1 MVLSLGGISR
11 EMLAVAGRKGNQ
23 FISLDAMGQTI
34 SVALGLAL
42 GLDRRGPKDGSADK
56 VIAIE
61 GDGSLLMGL
70 SVLSTVG
77 HLKPAGLVVY
87 VLDNGVYLA
96 TGGQP
101 TASADIDLVA
111 VAKGCNWSGARD
123 VRTAGELAAATE
135 WALTAEGPN
144 LIRVHIGTAQ
154 LPAEYFLED
163 PAILAEDFRRWLR
176 SRETTTAEPSGSAD
190 AVVSV
195 PPPAKIPVR
204 GVSNSKRKRILWLC
218 IALSPHQRR

>member
-1 MVLSLGGISR
+1 MANLERADVLRHIDAAAPNSPVVLSLGGISR
-11 EMLAVAGRKGNQ
+11 EMLAVAGRKGNH
-23 FISLDAMGQTI
+23 FVSLDAMGQTI

-42 GLDRRGPKDGSADK
+42 GLDRRDTEDK
-56 VIAIE
+56 VIAID

-77 HLKPAGLVVY
+77 HLKPGRLVVY

-123 VRTAGELAAATE
+123 VRTADELGAATA
-135 WALTAEGPN
+135 WALTAEGPI
-144 LIRVHIGTAQ
+144 LIRVYIGTAQ

-176 SRETTTAEPSGSAD
+176 ASETVTAE
-190 AVVSV
+190 
-195 PPPAKIPVR
+195 
-204 GVSNSKRKRILWLC
+204 
-218 IALSPHQRR
+218 RRVQ

>member
-1 MVLSLGGISR
+1 MKSLDRADVLRHIDAAAPDTPVVLSLGGNAR
-11 EMLAVAGRKGNQ
+11 EMLAVAGRKGNH
-23 FISLDAMGQTI
+23 FISLDAMGQTVA
-34 SVALGLAL
+34 VALGLAL
-42 GLDRRGPKDGSADK
+42 GLDRDEAAGK

-111 VAKGCNWSGARD
+111 VTGGCGWRGARD
-123 VRTAGELAAATE
+123 VSTAAELADATA
-135 WALTAEGPN
+135 WALAAEGPVM
-144 LIRVHIGTAQ
+144 IRVRTSTKQ
-154 LPAEYFLED
+154 LPARYFLED
-163 PAILAEDFRRWLR
+163 PVILAEDFRRWLQSAR
-176 SRETTTAEPSGSAD
+176 SDLAGPSASR
-190 AVVSV
+190 
-195 PPPAKIPVR
+195 PE
-204 GVSNSKRKRILWLC
+204 
-218 IALSPHQRR
+218 

>member
-1 MVLSLGGISR
+1 MTSLERADVLRHIDAAAPDSPVVLTLGGTSR
-11 EMLAVAGRKGNQ
+11 EMLAVAGRKGNH

-42 GLDRRGPKDGSADK
+42 GLGPRGPQDGSADK

-77 HLKPAGLVVY
+77 HLKPGRLVVY

-101 TASADIDLVA
+101 TASADIDIVTVA
-111 VAKGCNWSGARD
+111 TACHWAGARD

-135 WALTAEGPN
+135 WALTTEGPV
-144 LIRVHIGTAQ
+144 LIRVHIGTEQ
-154 LPAEYFLED
+154 LPTGYFLED

-176 SRETTTAEPSGSAD
+176 SRENR
-190 AVVSV
+190 V
-195 PPPAKIPVR
+195 
-204 GVSNSKRKRILWLC
+204 LWLC
-218 IALSPHQRR
+218 IGLNLRPRR

>member
-1 MVLSLGGISR
+1 MTNLERADVLRHIDAAAPNSPVVLSLGGISR
-11 EMLAVAGRKGNQ
+11 EMLAVAGRKGNH
-23 FISLDAMGQTI
+23 FVSLDAMGQTI

-42 GLDRRGPKDGSADK
+42 GLDRRGTGDK
-56 VIAIE
+56 VIAID

-77 HLKPAGLVVY
+77 HLKPDRLMVY

-111 VAKGCNWSGARD
+111 VAKGCSWSDARD
-123 VRTAGELAAATE
+123 VRTADELAAATA
-135 WALTAEGPN
+135 WALTTEGPI
-144 LIRVHIGTAQ
+144 LIRVRIGTAQ

-176 SRETTTAEPSGSAD
+176 SRTGD
-190 AVVSV
+190 
-195 PPPAKIPVR
+195 
-204 GVSNSKRKRILWLC
+204 
-218 IALSPHQRR
+218 

>member
-1 MVLSLGGISR
+1 MAKLERADVLRHVDTAGPDLPVVLSLGGISR
-11 EMLAVAGRKGNQ
+11 EMLAVAGRKGNH

-42 GLDRRGPKDGSADK
+42 GLGPRATADK

-77 HLKPAGLVVY
+77 HLRAGGLVVY

-101 TASADIDLVA
+101 TASADIDFVA
-111 VAKGCNWSGARD
+111 VAKSCNWSGARD
-123 VRTAGELAAATE
+123 VRTADELAAATA
-135 WALTAEGPN
+135 WALATEGPI

-154 LPAEYFLED
+154 LPSQYFLED

-176 SRETTTAEPSGSAD
+176 SRAASPAESSVADQETGD
-190 AVVSV
+190 
-195 PPPAKIPVR
+195 
-204 GVSNSKRKRILWLC
+204 
-218 IALSPHQRR
+218 

>member
-1 MVLSLGGISR
+1 MTSLERADVLRHIDAAAPDSPVVLSLGGIAR
-11 EMLAVAGRKGNQ
+11 EMLAVAGRKGNH

-42 GLDRRGPKDGSADK
+42 GLDRRDAEDRDTEDK

-77 HLKPAGLVVY
+77 HLAPGRLVVY

-111 VAKGCNWSGARD
+111 VAKGCNWRDARD
-123 VRTAGELAAATE
+123 VRTADELAAATA
-135 WALTAEGPN
+135 WALTTEGPI
-144 LIRVHIGTAQ
+144 LIRVRTGTAQ
-154 LPAEYFLED
+154 IPAPFFLED
-163 PAILAEDFRRWLR
+163 PVILAEDFRRWLR
-176 SRETTTAEPSGSAD
+176 SRDLTRAHPAD
-190 AVVSV
+190 T
-195 PPPAKIPVR
+195 
-204 GVSNSKRKRILWLC
+204 
-218 IALSPHQRR
+218 

>member
-1 MVLSLGGISR
+1 VTVAELDRADVLRLIDGAAPDSPIVLSLGGIAR
-11 EMLAVAGRKGNQ
+11 EMLAVAGRKGNH
-23 FISLDAMGQTI
+23 FISLDAMGQTVP
-34 SVALGLAL
+34 VALGLAL
-42 GLDRRGPKDGSADK
+42 GLGQRPGK

-70 SVLSTVG
+70 SVLSTAG
-77 HLKPAGLVVY
+77 HLRPENLVVY

-111 VAKGCNWSGARD
+111 VAQACSWRGARD
-123 VRTAGELAAATE
+123 VRTADELAAATD
-135 WALTAEGPN
+135 WALTAEGPV
-144 LIRVHIGTAQ
+144 LIRVRTSTAQ

-176 SRETTTAEPSGSAD
+176 AQLQQKES
-190 AVVSV
+190 
-195 PPPAKIPVR
+195 
-204 GVSNSKRKRILWLC
+204 
-218 IALSPHQRR
+218 

>member
-1 MVLSLGGISR
+1 MTNLERADVLRHIDAAAPNSPVVLSLGGISR
-11 EMLAVAGRKGNQ
+11 EMLAVAGRKGNH
-23 FISLDAMGQTI
+23 FVSLDAMGQTI

-42 GLDRRGPKDGSADK
+42 GLDRRGAEDK
-56 VIAIE
+56 VIAID

-77 HLKPAGLVVY
+77 HLKPGRLVVY

-123 VRTAGELAAATE
+123 VRTADQLAAATA
-135 WALTAEGPN
+135 WALTAEGPI
-144 LIRVHIGTAQ
+144 LIRVYIGTAQ

-176 SRETTTAEPSGSAD
+176 ASETATAE
-190 AVVSV
+190 
-195 PPPAKIPVR
+195 
-204 GVSNSKRKRILWLC
+204 
-218 IALSPHQRR
+218 RRDQ